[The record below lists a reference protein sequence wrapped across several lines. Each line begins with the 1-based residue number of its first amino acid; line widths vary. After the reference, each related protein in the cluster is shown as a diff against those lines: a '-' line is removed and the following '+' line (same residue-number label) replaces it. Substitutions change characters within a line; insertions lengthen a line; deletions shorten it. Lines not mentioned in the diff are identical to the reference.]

1 MTENLAEFSDRV
13 AEWAKAVANATAVDD
28 RLWTAARTV
37 YTGEL
42 YRVVERRTVLVR
54 TYRFG
59 GLWTPVR
66 TRGGA
71 PRTYTTARAAR
82 SAATQLR
89 HTYQRYGI
97 EMEVAVQ
104 CAPVGQ
110 WEVIE

>member
-1 MTENLAEFSDRV
+1 MFDLRQDAI
-13 AEWAKAVANATAVDD
+13 DD

-42 YRVVERRTVLVR
+42 YRIVERRTEPEITGSYVDPETLGVVR

-59 GLWTPVR
+59 ESWTPVR

-89 HTYQRYGI
+89 HSYQRYGI

-110 WEVIE
+110 WEVIDG